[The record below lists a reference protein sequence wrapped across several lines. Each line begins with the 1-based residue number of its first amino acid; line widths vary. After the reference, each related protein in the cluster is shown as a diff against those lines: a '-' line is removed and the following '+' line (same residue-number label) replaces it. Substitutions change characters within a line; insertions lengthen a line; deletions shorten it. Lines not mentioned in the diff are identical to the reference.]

1 MPLFTMRCSLEELEV
16 LRRDAAAHGESMS
29 EFVRRAVFGPPRAVP
44 VSPAREAV
52 VERVAAEVVEKVRA
66 QHVAPK
72 PGHVHKA
79 QAAGPVARCVCG
91 VVRGVDG
98 VWR

>member
-1 MPLFTMRCSLEELEV
+1 MFTMRCSLEELEV

-44 VSPAREAV
+44 ARPVDVLGVRAD

-66 QHVAPK
+66 QGAEHQ
-72 PGHVHKA
+72 HKNA
-79 QAAGPVARCVCG
+79 SSGPVARCSCG
-91 VVRGVDG
+91 AVRDLQG